1 MKVTIAKRL
10 YGGFA
15 LVVALIVGVGG
26 VALYSTSSSDKLIGS
41 YSEKFIDSGRAGKM
55 QSDLL
60 MARLK
65 LEHYLRKDNPE
76 DAAEFA
82 EWAKSMREGIDYATA
97 NFSDPQRKELS
108 NEIDE
113 QFAKFE
119 TVVTKFLDRVTLVK
133 QIEKDK
139 INPGFAS
146 IMDSVQA
153 AIDASTEADEV
164 KDVAHFRLAITRSQ
178 TAMGDMIEL
187 FHQEAVQEAQAKIA
201 EANTDITSLVGKY
214 RSGPLATN
222 LKKAAATLET
232 VSKDFTTMTEAQA
245 EAIVAL
251 RDADTFGPAVRTLGT
266 NLQESFVKTA
276 TQLNEE
282 SDAKMAT
289 TYAMTIGGVIAAV
302 VIGIACALF
311 IARSTVRPIRSLIDR
326 LKDIAQGEGDL
337 TQRVDEAR
345 PDELGELGRW
355 FNLFVA
361 KVHDVI
367 VEVSLSASEVAA
379 ASTEIAAS
387 NEEMAAAVEEVSA
400 QTSQATG
407 TASTA
412 GRVAEE
418 GGKVVQDTVRGIM
431 SLNEAAT
438 SSADCVSDLFKRS
451 EQIGDVIAVIRDIAD
466 QTNLLALNAAI
477 EAARAGEHGRG
488 FAVVA
493 DEVRKLAERTGTATE
508 EVSKSITDIQT
519 KTTEAVELMNRSKS
533 LADEG
538 SQSANQAGERLTTIV
553 TSAREVATLIEQIS
567 SATTEVGASV
577 AQSATAS
584 TQLSTKAEGLR
595 SLVLQFKVQPRSAGR
610 ATEKANA
617 KQAAGA
623 KETVGA

>member
-15 LVVALIVGVGG
+15 LMVALILGVGG
-26 VALYSTSSSDKLIGS
+26 VAMYTTQRSDHLVNEFV
-41 YSEKFIDSGRAGKM
+41 EKFSDSGRASAM
-55 QSDLL
+55 QSSLL

-65 LEHYLRKDNPE
+65 LEHFLRNEKPE
-76 DAAEFA
+76 DAAEFS
-82 EWAKSMREGIDYATA
+82 EWAGKLREEIEYGKQ
-97 NFSDPQRKELS
+97 NFSHPERIEL
-108 NEIDE
+108 IKQLD
-113 QFAKFE
+113 AKFAIYE
-119 TVVTKFLDRVTLVK
+119 
-133 QIEKDK
+133 
-139 INPGFAS
+139 GH
-146 IMDSVQA
+146 VQA
-153 AIDASTEADEV
+153 VLERVAHTTKLRTQKVDPDLDAVLESIQAAVEGATEADAVRDIASIRRAVTRCDSAMSDFMESFQV
-164 KDVAHFRLAITRSQ
+164 ADVESGKQSMMEAMAIMDEMVSRYKTGPIATHLKKSDQLFETASHDYFELAASQLQAIESLTKADELGPVVRELGTKIQESYEQ
-178 TAMGDMIEL
+178 TAVALDK
-187 FHQEAVQEAQAKIA
+187 EAESTMAGAQVMTVGGIVIA
-201 EANTDITSLVGKY
+201 CLVG
-214 RSGPLATN
+214 
-222 LKKAAATLET
+222 T
-232 VSKDFTTMTEAQA
+232 VC
-245 EAIVAL
+245 
-251 RDADTFGPAVRTLGT
+251 AVL
-266 NLQESFVKTA
+266 
-276 TQLNEE
+276 
-282 SDAKMAT
+282 
-289 TYAMTIGGVIAAV
+289 
-302 VIGIACALF
+302 

-337 TQRVDEAR
+337 TQRVDENRA
-345 PDELGELGRW
+345 DELGELGRW

-595 SLVLQFKVQPRSAGR
+595 SLVLQFKVQPRSNGR
-610 ATEKANA
+610 ATEKASG
-617 KQAAGA
+617 KQASAA
-623 KETVGA
+623 KETAAA